1 MEDGTG
7 MMFSGWLLTGYSYNV
22 SVEELFDLF
31 GKFGPIRYVQEGL
44 KERSIL
50 TIQPNPPG
58 NCQQH

>member
-1 MEDGTG
+1 MV
-7 MMFSGWLLTGYSYNV
+7 YSYNV

-50 TIQPNPPG
+50 TTQSNPPG
-58 NCQQH
+58 NRQ